1 MSHTHQLILHVPIC
15 HRLSRSASILCDFH
29 FNSPRSP
36 LLLCCIAL
44 YVGDSHST
52 FVHSLAER
60 VLSVDPFL
68 KPKYIYSGILADH
81 VSVVIMLQVRPHLPL
96 EIMDAMGYQS
106 LAPHVS
112 HKHAYMYMHTQQGCG
127 SSACYGV
134 KLNGDVVEQSLSKGV
149 NCSETFQP

>member
-1 MSHTHQLILHVPIC
+1 MSHIHQCILYVPIC
-15 HRLSRSASILCDFH
+15 YQLSSSASILCDFH

-36 LLLCCIAL
+36 LLLHLL
-44 YVGDSHST
+44 YIGDSHST

-68 KPKYIYSGILADH
+68 KPKYTYSGILADH
-81 VSVVIMLQVRPHLPL
+81 VSVMTMLLVRPHLPL

-112 HKHAYMYMHTQQGCG
+112 HKLHDEHTP
-127 SSACYGV
+127 SS
-134 KLNGDVVEQSLSKGV
+134 DVVEAHVTAL
-149 NCSETFQP
+149 N